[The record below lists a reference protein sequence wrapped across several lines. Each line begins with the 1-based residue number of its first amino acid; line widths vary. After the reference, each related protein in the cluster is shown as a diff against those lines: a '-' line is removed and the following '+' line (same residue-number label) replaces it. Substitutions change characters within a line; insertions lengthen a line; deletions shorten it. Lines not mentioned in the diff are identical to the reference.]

1 MIESQVKIETSLL
14 KKNYE
19 NIRQCCDLHY
29 LKLFY
34 GEKIFCFLKLNVTCS
49 LNTVLWKNVALTF
62 IFKFWAEKDFYL
74 LQWVHIIEFFL
85 NITIP
90 LHSFFLTVDI
100 HIIMTSR
107 DLSSQEVDGLF
118 PGYSHT
124 SQSSSGFWELCQ
136 LTCHL
141 HSFSTGQSHR
151 TQGVF
156 SKGLSLLKSSCLSKT
171 KKNSLLHLFSIPSL

>member
-1 MIESQVKIETSLL
+1 MIESQVKFETSLL

-29 LKLFY
+29 LKLFC
-34 GEKIFCFLKLNVTCS
+34 GEKIFCFFKLNVTCS

-62 IFKFWAEKDFYL
+62 IFKFWAEIFM

-85 NITIP
+85 TLQFHYIV
-90 LHSFFLTVDI
+90 FFLTVDI

-141 HSFSTGQSHR
+141 HSLSTGQSHR

-156 SKGLSLLKSSCLSKT
+156 SKA
-171 KKNSLLHLFSIPSL
+171 LH

>member
-90 LHSFFLTVDI
+90 LHSFFFNCWYSYNNDITRFILTRSRWFISRLQPYFPKFLWVLRTMPAHLSSPFI
-100 HIIMTSR
+100 FYRTVSSNSRSLQQRFESFKIIM
-107 DLSSQEVDGLF
+107 
-118 PGYSHT
+118 P
-124 SQSSSGFWELCQ
+124 
-136 LTCHL
+136 
-141 HSFSTGQSHR
+141 
-151 TQGVF
+151 
-156 SKGLSLLKSSCLSKT
+156 K
-171 KKNSLLHLFSIPSL
+171 

>member
-1 MIESQVKIETSLL
+1 M
-14 KKNYE
+14 
-19 NIRQCCDLHY
+19 
-29 LKLFY
+29 LFC
-34 GEKIFCFLKLNVTCS
+34 GEKIFCVLKLFNVTCS
-49 LNTVLWKNVALTF
+49 LNMVLWKNVALTF

-74 LQWVHIIEFFL
+74 LQWVHIIKFFL
-85 NITIP
+85 TLQFHYIVFV
-90 LHSFFLTVDI
+90 FFFTVDI

-107 DLSSQEVDGLF
+107 DLFSQEVAGLF

-171 KKNSLLHLFSIPSL
+171 KKNSLLHLFSRYPHPSKFNKLVE